1 MSSDQLRHLRD
12 RIDNQ
17 ARIIESLREEND
29 RLRKENDE
37 FRRRLIAFTGVDPR

>member
-1 MSSDQLRHLRD
+1 MSSDQLRNLRD

-29 RLRKENDE
+29 RLRKENNE
-37 FRRRLIAFTGVDPR
+37 LRRKIISFTGVDPR

>member
-1 MSSDQLRHLRD
+1 LRD

-29 RLRKENDE
+29 RLRKENNE
-37 FRRRLIAFTGVDPR
+37 FRRKIISFTGVDPR